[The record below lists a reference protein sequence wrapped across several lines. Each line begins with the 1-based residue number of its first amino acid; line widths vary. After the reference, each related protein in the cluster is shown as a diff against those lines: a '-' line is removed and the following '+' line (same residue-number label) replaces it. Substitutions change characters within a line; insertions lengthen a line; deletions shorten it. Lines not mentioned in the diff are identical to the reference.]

1 MTRFSRPF
9 FKIARC
15 RMESSNIEKSA
26 LDKSHG
32 KDMPPILCIVGGS
45 GSGKT
50 TYLERLIPELRGMGL
65 RVGTIKHHPGDFEM
79 DIPGKDSWRHRQAGA
94 VATMV
99 SSPARIGMVLEV
111 DHDHDLE
118 ELASFIT
125 GVDIVLAE
133 GYKRAQ
139 CPKIEIFRSEVHDKP
154 FCIDDG
160 YLMAIVTDADV
171 DLAVP
176 RFVMDDVRGL
186 AAFLS
191 ERFGLVQGL

>member
-1 MTRFSRPF
+1 MENS
-9 FKIARC
+9 KIG
-15 RMESSNIEKSA
+15 ISA
-26 LDKSHG
+26 LDQSDS

-50 TYLERLIPELRGMGL
+50 TYLERLIPELSGMGL

-99 SSPARIGMVLEV
+99 SSPRRIGMVLEV
-111 DHDHDLE
+111 DHDHDLK
-118 ELASFIT
+118 ELASFMAD
-125 GVDIVLAE
+125 VDIVLAE
-133 GYKRAQ
+133 GYKRARR
-139 CPKIEIFRSEVHDKP
+139 PKIEIFRSEAHDKP

-171 DLAVP
+171 DIEVP
-176 RFVMDDVRGL
+176 QFVMDDVRGL
-186 AAFLS
+186 ATFLL
-191 ERFGLVQGL
+191 ERCGLVQGP

>member
-1 MTRFSRPF
+1 MRDHTKLRAFEPADS
-9 FKIARC
+9 K
-15 RMESSNIEKSA
+15 N
-26 LDKSHG
+26 
-32 KDMPPILCIVGGS
+32 MPPVLCVVGGS

-99 SSPARIGMVLEV
+99 SSPGRIGMVLEV
-111 DHDHDLE
+111 DHDHNPE
-118 ELASFIT
+118 ELASFISD
-125 GVDIVLAE
+125 VDIVLAE

-171 DLAVP
+171 DLEAP

-186 AAFLS
+186 AAFLL
-191 ERFGLVQGL
+191 ERFGLVHGP